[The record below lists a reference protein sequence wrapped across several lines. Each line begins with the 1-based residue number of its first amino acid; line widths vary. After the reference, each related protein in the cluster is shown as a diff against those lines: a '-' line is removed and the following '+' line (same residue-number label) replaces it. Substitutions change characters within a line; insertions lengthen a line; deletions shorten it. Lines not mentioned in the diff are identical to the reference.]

1 MPRERRKSGSRGI
14 IAHTEET
21 PQAMAN
27 TDRRYLLT
35 TAGRHAWEDQD
46 LSVPEDYRRIL
57 WLMDFH
63 GKEAVVGELLR
74 RYPAKVL
81 DEWLMEME
89 QLGLIEPATDQTDAA
104 AFSPRQA
111 DRTGS
116 MDQAALKKS
125 GQAASE
131 HLTHTGAYI
140 AADRLSSRPAHRK
153 GPTDCVVLIVEDDPD
168 QLALAELRV
177 SMAGYK
183 VRLATTVNE
192 FLHSMLD
199 EGAPDLLLL
208 DVFLPDGNGFDL
220 LVKLRRHPVLGS
232 LPIVMLTSEN
242 KPEYVGKGLLLG
254 ADGYIIKPYTKNIVA
269 DVIRRVLKH
278 DGSA

>member
-1 MPRERRKSGSRGI
+1 MSNKERS
-14 IAHTEET
+14 
-21 PQAMAN
+21 
-27 TDRRYLLT
+27 YLLT
-35 TAGRHAWEDQD
+35 PSGRHAWENQD
-46 LSVPEDYRRIL
+46 LSVPEDFRRIL

-81 DEWLMEME
+81 DEWLGEME
-89 QLGLIEPATDQTDAA
+89 QLGLIEPATDEADKS
-104 AFSPRQA
+104 AFSARQA

-116 MDQAALKKS
+116 MDQAALKRS

-140 AADRLSSRPAHRK
+140 AADRLATRAPNRK
-153 GPTDCVVLIVEDDPD
+153 GPNDCVVLIVEDDPD

-177 SMAGYK
+177 GMAGYK
-183 VRLATTVNE
+183 VRVATTVNA

-199 EGAPDLLLL
+199 DGAPDLLLL

-220 LVKLRRHPVLGS
+220 LEKLRRHAVLGS

-242 KPEYVGKGLLLG
+242 KPEYIGKGLLLG
-254 ADGYIIKPYTKNIVA
+254 ADGYIIKPYTKNILA

-278 DGSA
+278 DDGG

>member
-1 MPRERRKSGSRGI
+1 MTSKGRS
-14 IAHTEET
+14 
-21 PQAMAN
+21 
-27 TDRRYLLT
+27 YLLT
-35 TAGRHAWEDQD
+35 TAGRQAWESQD

-74 RYPAKVL
+74 RYPSKVL
-81 DEWLMEME
+81 DEWLVEME
-89 QLGLIEPATDQTDAA
+89 QLGLIEPAVEGADSA
-104 AFSPRQA
+104 AFSARAA

-116 MDQAALKKS
+116 TDQAMLRRS

-140 AADRLSSRPAHRK
+140 AADRLNERPGHRK
-153 GPTDCVVLIVEDDPD
+153 RPTDCVVLIVEDDPD

-183 VRLATTVNE
+183 VRVATSVNA

-199 EGAPDLLLL
+199 DGAPDLLLL

-220 LVKLRRHPVLGS
+220 LSKLRRHAVLGS
-232 LPIVMLTSEN
+232 LPIVMLTAEN
-242 KPEYVGKGLLLG
+242 KPESIGQGLLLG

-269 DVIRRVLKH
+269 DIIRRVLKQD
-278 DGSA
+278 DGS

>member
-1 MPRERRKSGSRGI
+1 
-14 IAHTEET
+14 
-21 PQAMAN
+21 MAIK
-27 TDRRYLLT
+27 DRSYLLT
-35 TAGRHAWEDQD
+35 ATGRRAWENQD
-46 LSVPEDYRRIL
+46 AAVPEDFRRIL

-81 DEWLMEME
+81 DEWLGEME
-89 QLGLIEPATDQTDAA
+89 HLGLIEAATDGSDKS
-104 AFSPRQA
+104 AFSARQA

-116 MDQAALKKS
+116 MDQASLNRS
-125 GQAASE
+125 GKAASE

-140 AADRLSSRPAHRK
+140 AADRLSTRPPHRK
-153 GPTDCVVLIVEDDPD
+153 PPNECVVLIVEDDPD

-177 SMAGYK
+177 GMAGYQ
-183 VRLATTVNE
+183 VRVATTVNAI
-192 FLHSMLD
+192 LHSMLD
-199 EGAPDLLLL
+199 DGAPDLLLL

-220 LVKLRRHPVLGS
+220 LVKMRRHAVLGA

-242 KPEYVGKGLLLG
+242 KPEYVGRGLLLG
-254 ADGYIIKPYTKNIVA
+254 ADGYIIKPYTKNVLA

-278 DGSA
+278 DGLA

>member
-1 MPRERRKSGSRGI
+1 MPTKERS
-14 IAHTEET
+14 
-21 PQAMAN
+21 
-27 TDRRYLLT
+27 YLLT
-35 TAGRHAWEDQD
+35 EAGRRAWETED

-81 DEWLMEME
+81 DEWLGEME
-89 QLGLIEPATDQTDAA
+89 HLGLIEAATDGSDRS
-104 AFSPRQA
+104 AFSARTA
-111 DRTGS
+111 DRTGN
-116 MDQAALKKS
+116 MDQAAVKRS
-125 GQAASE
+125 HQAASE

-140 AADRLSSRPAHRK
+140 AADRLSGRPPQQKR
-153 GPTDCVVLIVEDDPD
+153 PEDCVVLIVEDDPD

-177 SMAGYK
+177 GMAGYK
-183 VRLATTVNE
+183 VRVATTVNA
-192 FLHSMLD
+192 FLLSMLD
-199 EGAPDLLLL
+199 DGAPDLLLL

-220 LVKLRRHPVLGS
+220 LMKLRRHPVLGS
-232 LPIVMLTSEN
+232 LPIVMLTTEN

-254 ADGYIIKPYTKNIVA
+254 ADGYIIKPYTKNIIA

-278 DGSA
+278 EGGT